1 VKHCPACGSVN
12 VRRSGVHSSEAR
24 SHGFRSPYRC
34 QECDTRFWVVSRRAR
49 LGAIAA
55 GACVIVIIVIALMSA
70 PPVRYSARVAE
81 PPLVDR
87 ATAARSDETIPPAD
101 VQRVPAGGTPAVA
114 NR

>member
-1 VKHCPACGSVN
+1 MKHCPACGSIN
-12 VRRSGVHSSEAR
+12 VRRSSVHSSETR

-55 GACVIVIIVIALMSA
+55 GACVLVIIVIALMSA

-81 PPLVDR
+81 PPLVDLS
-87 ATAARSDETIPPAD
+87 TAARSDNALPPAEG
-101 VQRVPAGGTPAVA
+101 RRAPGTGTAPA